1 METSLR
7 ELIDEYLMELAGLRG
22 ASPHTLRAYRTE
34 LETLAA
40 ALGGEGRP
48 AKLGDFNVKALRD
61 YLARRRRGG
70 DAPATH
76 ARRRSVLTSLGRW
89 LVERGRLESN
99 PARLLPR
106 VRTRGRDL
114 PEFLTTRQAA
124 KLVEAPLHL
133 PEPGFIEHRNAL
145 IDNLMAECDLEGN
158 VLAALTID
166 DVEVESGRLRPGGI
180 DGIEGPVLKMAE
192 ALRRRLDRYLQL
204 RAGLPTRCERLL
216 VSGGGRALAPRDI
229 PPAARAHRR
238 LRLRRL
244 RDHALLELL
253 YGAGL
258 RAAEAVGLTPDS
270 LDFEAG
276 LVTVHGKGGVWRIT
290 PTGSAALRAIRAYLE
305 LRPEIDPRRDAL
317 FANDNGAALT
327 TRAVGLIV
335 KRYAALAGIERPVS
349 PHTLRHSFATHL
361 LEAGVDLRL
370 IQEMLGHRKLDTTA
384 IYARVAAGRW
394 REAYEKAH
402 PRAGLQADL
411 FNG

>member
-34 LETLAA
+34 LDALA
-40 ALGGEGRP
+40 LSLCGDGGP
-48 AKLGDFNVKALRD
+48 ATLGDFNVKALRA

-89 LVERGRLESN
+89 LIERGRLESN

-106 VRTRGRDL
+106 GRTRGRDL

-145 IDNLMAECDLEGN
+145 IDNLMAECGLDRA
-158 VLAALTID
+158 VLAVIETNCID
-166 DVEVESGRLRPGGI
+166 AAARLLRP
-180 DGIEGPVLKMAE
+180 DCSEGPVLR
-192 ALRRRLDRYLQL
+192 LTVSQQHLLDRYLQL
-204 RAGLPTRCERLL
+204 RAGLPPRCERLL
-216 VSGGGRALAPRDI
+216 LSGGGRPLASRDV

-238 LRLRRL
+238 FRLRRL

-276 LVTVHGKGGVWRIT
+276 LVTVHGKGGVWRVT
-290 PTGSAALRAIRAYLE
+290 PTGSAAVRAIRAYLE
-305 LRPEIDPRRDAL
+305 QRPRIDPRRDAL
-317 FANDNGAALT
+317 FANDHGAALT

-335 KRYAALAGIERPVS
+335 KRYAALTGIERPVS

-411 FNG
+411 FGD